1 MMLLLLPTYASTVN
15 LSGTRP
21 GPTTAWA
28 VPLPALE
35 PAGQALL
42 PRLLS
47 VAAVQYLKPLP
58 LSLTFLAT
66 NTVMDE
72 TVASVRLFF
81 TNSFRV
87 EFFGLVFLPALA
99 GETVALTSGAL
110 GSVFWAMA
118 TDVTARDNTAASAAI
133 RYLRK
138 EAPQEFVYAREG
150 GQPRDRPS

>member
-1 MMLLLLPTYASTVN
+1 MMLFLLPTKASTVN

-35 PAGQALL
+35 PAGQAAL
-42 PRLLS
+42 PWLLS
-47 VAAVQYLKPLP
+47 LAAVQYLKPLP
-58 LSLTFLAT
+58 FSLTFLAT

-87 EFFGLVFLPALA
+87 EFFGLDFLPAWA
-99 GETVALTSGAL
+99 GHTVALTSGAL
-110 GSVFWAMA
+110 GSVVWASA
-118 TDVTARDNTAASAAI
+118 TDDTASDSTAASAAI

-138 EAPQEFVYAREG
+138 EAPPQEF
-150 GQPRDRPS
+150 